1 LRKGPYG
8 YYVQLG
14 AAEEGGEKP
23 KRVSLPKGAVP
34 ADVTL
39 DQAVKLLS
47 LPREIGTHPADGKK
61 IIAGIGR
68 FGPYIKHGDTFRS
81 LPAGD
86 DVLTV
91 GINRAV
97 SLLAE
102 PRKGGGRRGPTPL
115 RVLGNH
121 PDDGA
126 PVNLFSGRYG
136 PYVSHDGVNA
146 TLTGDLTP
154 ETATLDQALALLSA
168 KSGNKGGKKLKGKTK
183 AQSGEKAQAGAT
195 AASKSATK
203 GKDRRAKTAAATKRA
218 PKPPSKAA
226 E

>member
-1 LRKGPYG
+1 
-8 YYVQLG
+8 
-14 AAEEGGEKP
+14 
-23 KRVSLPKGAVP
+23 KRVSLPKGAAP

-47 LPREIGTHPADGKK
+47 LPREIGTHPVDGKT
-61 IIAGIGR
+61 IVAGIGR
-68 FGPYIKHGDTFRS
+68 FGPYIKHGDSFRS

-102 PRKGGGRRGPTPL
+102 PRKGGGRRMHTPL

-146 TLTGDLTP
+146 TVTGDLTP
-154 ETATLDQALALLSA
+154 ETVTLDQALALLSA
-168 KSGNKGGKKLKGKTK
+168 KRESKGRKKLKGK
-183 AQSGEKAQAGAT
+183 
-195 AASKSATK
+195 
-203 GKDRRAKTAAATKRA
+203 AK
-218 PKPPSKAA
+218 
-226 E
+226 